1 MRAIIQ
7 RVSEATVTIE
17 NVKISSIKTGLMIL
31 LGIEQ
36 EDSEEDAQ
44 WLVRKIC
51 SLRIFGDEKRNMNH
65 SLQDIRGEVLL
76 VSQFTLH
83 AKIKKGNRPSF
94 IKAAAP
100 DYAEKLYTDTRELFA
115 AQLHGKIETGKFGA
129 DMDVTLVNKGPVT
142 LILDTKNR
150 E

>member
-7 RVSEATVTIE
+7 RVSEASVTVE
-17 NVKISSIKTGLMIL
+17 NVKISSIKAGLMIL

-51 SLRIFGDEKRNMNH
+51 SLRIFGDENGNMNH
-65 SLQDIRGEVLL
+65 SLQDIKGELLL

-94 IKAAAP
+94 IKAASPEIAN
-100 DYAEKLYTDTRELFA
+100 KLYEKTKQIFNTELNQNIA
-115 AQLHGKIETGKFGA
+115 AGKFGA
-129 DMDVTLVNKGPVT
+129 MMQVQLINDGPIT
-142 LILDTKNR
+142 LIIDTKNK

>member
-7 RVSEATVTIE
+7 RVSGASVTIE

-51 SLRIFGDEKRNMNH
+51 SLRIFGDENGNMNH
-65 SLQDIRGEVLL
+65 SLQDIKGEVLL

-94 IKAAAP
+94 IKAASPEIAN
-100 DYAEKLYTDTRELFA
+100 KLYEITKQLFNTELNQNIA
-115 AQLHGKIETGKFGA
+115 AGKFGA
-129 DMDVTLVNKGPVT
+129 MMQVQLINDGPIT
-142 LILDTKNR
+142 LIIDTKNK